1 MTAGRL
7 TIDAGLRFDAVTGS
21 ADGSVQDIRW
31 TTWLPRA
38 MVRWHIADTA
48 GLALVA
54 GYRRSAYQLPLN
66 VLAIGDPA
74 APVADVSAWNGTS
87 IGPLIARVGPGT
99 GGDATFTQIDPH
111 LQRPTTDELVL
122 ALQSRPTRWLQLE
135 AAAIAKR
142 EQPLLGLVDT
152 GVPSSAYTAFQVPD
166 PSFVPGSPVGAPHVT
181 VYNRPPGSYGRDRYL
196 LTNQADNPATFWG
209 TEVDHSRVNQPVHVL
224 ARGEPSGRGRS
235 GRPPR
240 LAFCRPRTI
249 RTSSAACSSIRTR
262 ARSPAAS
269 SFRIARTR

>member
-1 MTAGRL
+1 MTFRRL
-7 TIDAGLRFDAVTGS
+7 TLDAGLRLDAVTGAADAS
-21 ADGSVQDIRW
+21 ARGIHW

-38 MVRWHIADTA
+38 MLRWQIADTA

-54 GYRRSAYQLPLN
+54 SYRRTAYQLPLN

-122 ALQSRPTRWLQLE
+122 ALQSRPIRGSSWNWR
-135 AAAIAKR
+135 ASRNANSR
-142 EQPLLGLVDT
+142 SLGSST
-152 GVPSSAYTAFQVPD
+152 SAWPSSGYTAFQVPD
-166 PSFVPGSPVGAPHVT
+166 PSFLPGSPVGAPQVT

-196 LTNQADNPATFWG
+196 LTNQAGDPARFWG
-209 TEVDHSRVNQPVHVL
+209 LEAQRSGVNRPVHAAL
-224 ARGEPSGRGRS
+224 RREP
-235 GRPPR
+235 
-240 LAFCRPRTI
+240 
-249 RTSSAACSSIRTR
+249 
-262 ARSPAAS
+262 
-269 SFRIARTR
+269 